1 MLAGDEWNFFGRL
14 ALPDG
19 WLICGLADDF
29 FCRWVLGNFWHF
41 FVIFNLLQINLRGNF
56 FNSQTPRKVSHFI
69 GHNKTNHN
77 YHFCWRDHISI
88 SHISHICSS
97 RLFPKIFFSDSENY
111 WNAYKNLC
119 GWPIPLKFGMVI
131 ESGQERFL
139 MSWIWKIPCTM
150 GQNLNFT
157 KKIKFEFLRMLNT
170 FNSKSMWFQH

>member
-77 YHFCWRDHISI
+77 YHFC
-88 SHISHICSS
+88 
-97 RLFPKIFFSDSENY
+97 
-111 WNAYKNLC
+111 
-119 GWPIPLKFGMVI
+119 
-131 ESGQERFL
+131 
-139 MSWIWKIPCTM
+139 
-150 GQNLNFT
+150 
-157 KKIKFEFLRMLNT
+157 
-170 FNSKSMWFQH
+170 